1 MRFYYSSKREQYYDK
16 AMRLYF
22 EEGMRV
28 TQICRILPVSRRAV
42 YDWIAIFAE
51 ENPQVASMKG
61 VKQVKKVSKPSP
73 ESQAEELPKTVMEL
87 QAELKKLRA
96 QLKKAEIKAEAY
108 DELINVAEAK
118 FNIPIRNKAGA
129 KQ

>member
-1 MRFYYSSKREQYYDK
+1 MRFNYSRKREQYYGK

-22 EEGMRV
+22 EEGMCV
-28 TQICRILPVSRRAV
+28 PHICKVLPISRSILYR
-42 YDWIAIFAE
+42 WIAIFAE
-51 ENPQVASMKG
+51 ENPQVASMKR
-61 VKQVKKVSKPSP
+61 VKAVKRAPVQSP
-73 ESQAEELPKTVMEL
+73 EVHKEGLPRDVREL

-96 QLKKAEIKAEAY
+96 QLNKAEIKAEAY

-118 FNIPIRNKAGA
+118 FNIRIRKKAGA

>member
-1 MRFYYSSKREQYYDK
+1 MRFNYSSKRDLYYEK

-22 EEGMRV
+22 EEGMCG
-28 TQICRILPVSRRAV
+28 THICKVLPISRAIL
-42 YDWIAIFAE
+42 YKWIAIFVE
-51 ENPQVASMKG
+51 ENPQVASMKR
-61 VKQVKKVSKPSP
+61 VKSVKEAPAQSP
-73 ESQAEELPKTVMEL
+73 EIRQEDLPRDVLEL

-96 QLKKAEIKAEAY
+96 QLNKAEIKAEAY

-118 FNIPIRNKAGA
+118 FNIQIRKKAGA